1 MTTEPVARRGE
12 IWIHAGGGGRLTSKP
27 RPALVIQ
34 SDYYASADWVTIAPI
49 TSTLVGSLTRPTLP
63 ANESTGLNTE
73 SQVMVD
79 KITTIPRETLQ
90 KMIGTLSKTALGRID
105 QALLVYLGIGS

>member
-1 MTTEPVARRGE
+1 MSKPGARRGE

-27 RPALVIQ
+27 RPALVVQ
-34 SDYYASADWVTIAPI
+34 SDFYASADWVTIAPI
-49 TSTLVGSLTRPTLP
+49 TSVLVGSLTRPTIP
-63 ANESTGLNTE
+63 ATAETGLRQE

-79 KITTIPRETLQ
+79 KITTIPRDTLQ
-90 KMIGTLSKTALGRID
+90 KMIGSIAGPVMGRID